1 MSTDAENPQ
10 GQETAFD
17 DEKGGADNE
26 SSSKGFLV
34 YYNTL
39 MRLVMSAFLI
49 AAGAFT
55 IPSVIVPTYKEAFDF
70 QYCAV
75 CFIIGTGIFFTCTLI
90 DFMGAVGNGTIA
102 MLNSSLYV
110 LGSLALVIG
119 SIFFYP
125 DVNTTGEPVGQY
137 LYIAGTLT
145 VCSGLFGNVI
155 PFPFIVALFSALV
168 GAINFNYGAN
178 FLLPLYTNVAGW
190 DVAVEKGGRFFIV
203 GGVCFAIHSF
213 AIVKAYLM

>member
-1 MSTDAENPQ
+1 MSNDTENPQ
-10 GQETAFD
+10 GQETTFD
-17 DEKGGADNE
+17 DEKGGAQNE

-39 MRLVMSAFLI
+39 MRVVMSAFLI
-49 AAGAFT
+49 AAGSFT
-55 IPSVIVPTYKEAFDF
+55 IPSVIVPTYKESFDF

-90 DFMGAVGNGTIA
+90 DFMGATGNGTVT
-102 MLNSSLYV
+102 MLNSSLYI

-145 VCSGLFGNVI
+145 VCSGLLWVSENWKYVFHILWIGE
-155 PFPFIVALFSALV
+155 
-168 GAINFNYGAN
+168 AN
-178 FLLPLYTNVAGW
+178 TN
-190 DVAVEKGGRFFIV
+190 D
-203 GGVCFAIHSF
+203 
-213 AIVKAYLM
+213 

>member
-1 MSTDAENPQ
+1 MLHAKIIESDYSAIISPSYQQVSIIINNINMSTDAENPQ
-10 GQETAFD
+10 GQETVFD
-17 DEKGGADNE
+17 DEKGGAENE
-26 SSSKGFLV
+26 SSSKGVLV

-55 IPSVIVPTYKEAFDF
+55 IPSVIVPTYKESFDF
-70 QYCAV
+70 QFCAV

-90 DFMGAVGNGTIA
+90 DFMGAVGSGNTVA
-102 MLNSSLYV
+102 MLNSSLYI

-145 VCSGLFGNVI
+145 VCSGLLWVSRNCNLQI
-155 PFPFIVALFSALV
+155 CIHYS
-168 GAINFNYGAN
+168 I
-178 FLLPLYTNVAGW
+178 
-190 DVAVEKGGRFFIV
+190 GRSK
-203 GGVCFAIHSF
+203 H
-213 AIVKAYLM
+213 